1 MTQVLT
7 IPTSSTFGIIHERN
21 IKELIPITLERYNNT
36 FLDHS
41 VTMKEKKVLQIRAEK
56 IFKSATQPGKKL
68 RMELPEEL

>member
-21 IKELIPITLERYNNT
+21 IKELISITLERYNNT